1 MHSLRPLN
9 AHTFCPPPDVG
20 DRSQSERDR
29 HQIEDGAHAT
39 DRLKLMA
46 DDSAEDRITHRAYL
60 AELLVAEVDDREGR
74 RRERRIAEARF
85 PLSYVGASAS
95 IGDAPENQLIRAQR
109 TRLGLSDGWLA
120 QPSNS

>member
-1 MHSLRPLN
+1 
-9 AHTFCPPPDVG
+9 
-20 DRSQSERDR
+20 
-29 HQIEDGAHAT
+29 
-39 DRLKLMA
+39 MA

-95 IGDAPENQLIRAQR
+95 IGDAPEHQLIRAQR